1 MKLTK
6 ISYPM
11 DLKFLE
17 EEGVFEGYASV
28 FEHLDDHGDRV
39 LKGAFMTSLQEWW
52 ASGQAP
58 KMLWQHDPTQPIG
71 VWETLEEDGHGLR
84 VKGRLLLDVQ
94 RGREAYTLMK
104 AGVLDSLSIG
114 YRVLEARPGQKSG
127 ERLLSK
133 LELHEIS
140 LVTFPANDRAK
151 ITQVKQLFTLESE
164 AIQKIYGLVSLL
176 KEWTMGN

>member
-1 MKLTK
+1 MKLNK
-6 ISYPM
+6 ISYPIE
-11 DLKFLE
+11 LKFLA

-28 FEHLDDHGDRV
+28 FEHLDDQGDRV
-39 LKGAFMTSLQEWW
+39 LKGAFIDSLKHWW
-52 ASGQAP
+52 HSGQLP

-71 VWETLEEDGHGLR
+71 VWESLEEDGHGLR

-94 RGREAYTLMK
+94 RGREAYALMK
-104 AGVLDSLSIG
+104 AVVLDSLSIG
-114 YRVLEARPGQKSG
+114 YRVLEARPGFKSG

-151 ITQVKQLFTLESE
+151 ITQVKNLFNQDIDV
-164 AIQKIYGLVSLL
+164 IQRIYALVSLL
-176 KEWTMGN
+176 KDWN

>member
-1 MKLTK
+1 MRLNK
-6 ISYPM
+6 ISYPIEV
-11 DLKFLE
+11 KFLA

-39 LKGAFMTSLQEWW
+39 LKGAFIDSLQQWW
-52 ASGQAP
+52 QSGQAP
-58 KMLWQHDPTQPIG
+58 KMLWQHDPSQPIG
-71 VWETLEEDGHGLR
+71 VWESLEEDGYGLR
-84 VKGRLLLDVQ
+84 VKGRLLLDIQ

-114 YRVLEARPGQKSG
+114 YRVLEARPSHKSG

-140 LVTFPANDRAK
+140 LVTFPANNRAK
-151 ITQVKQLFTLESE
+151 ITQVKNLFSQDVDV
-164 AIQKIYGLVSLL
+164 IQRIYALVSLL
-176 KEWTMGN
+176 KEWN

>member
-1 MKLTK
+1 MKLNK
-6 ISYPM
+6 ISYPIE
-11 DLKFLE
+11 LKYLE

-39 LKGAFMTSLQEWW
+39 VKGAFIDSLRQWW
-52 ASGQAP
+52 YSGQVP
-58 KMLWQHDPTQPIG
+58 KMLWQHDPSQPIG
-71 VWETLEEDGHGLR
+71 VWESLEEDGHGLQ

-94 RGREAYTLMK
+94 RGREAYALMK

-114 YRVLEARPGQKSG
+114 YRVLEARPGLKSG

-140 LVTFPANDRAK
+140 LVTFPANDCAK
-151 ITQVKQLFTLESE
+151 ITQVKRLFNQEHDV
-164 AIQKIYGLVSLL
+164 IQRIYALVSLL
-176 KEWTMGN
+176 RDWSL

>member
-1 MKLTK
+1 MKLNK
-6 ISYPM
+6 ISYPIE
-11 DLKFLE
+11 LKYLE

-28 FEHLDDHGDRV
+28 FEHLDDHGVRV
-39 LKGAFMTSLQEWW
+39 MKGAFMDSLRHWW
-52 ASGQAP
+52 HSGQVP
-58 KMLWQHDPTQPIG
+58 KMLWQHDPSQPIG
-71 VWETLEEDGHGLR
+71 VWESLEEDGHGLR

-94 RGREAYTLMK
+94 RGLEAYTLMK

-114 YRVLEARPGQKSG
+114 YRVLEARPGKKSG

-151 ITQVKQLFTLESE
+151 ITQVKNLFTQESE
-164 AIQKIYGLVSLL
+164 MIQRIYALVSLL
-176 KEWTMGN
+176 KDWSL

>member
-1 MKLTK
+1 MKLNK
-6 ISYPM
+6 ISYPF
-11 DLKFLE
+11 DVKLLA

-28 FEHLDDHGDRV
+28 FEHLDDQGDRV
-39 LKGAFMTSLQEWW
+39 MKGAFIESLHQWW
-52 ASGQAP
+52 HSGQAP
-58 KMLWQHDPTQPIG
+58 KMLWQHDPHQPIG
-71 VWETLEEDGHGLR
+71 VWESVEEDGHGLR
-84 VKGRLLLDVQ
+84 VKGRLLLEVQ

-114 YRVLEARPGQKSG
+114 YRVLEARPGYKSG

-151 ITQVKQLFTLESE
+151 ITQVKQLWGQEYDVL
-164 AIQKIYGLVSLL
+164 QRIYALVSLL
-176 KEWTMGN
+176 KEWS